1 MKRLCAALMLAL
13 LAGCGA
19 DGEPI
24 APSMNANVGAGPHGV
39 SGSAGVTLR
48 KGPFSVGWG
57 VGT

>member
-13 LAGCGA
+13 LAGCGV

-39 SGSAGVTLR
+39 SGSAGVTV
-48 KGPFSVGWG
+48 KNGPLSVGWG

>member
-1 MKRLCAALMLAL
+1 MKRLCTALMLAL
-13 LAGCGA
+13 LAGCGV

-39 SGSAGVTLR
+39 SGSAGVTV
-48 KGPFSVGWG
+48 KNGPLSVGWG

>member
-1 MKRLCAALMLAL
+1 MKHLCAALMLAL

-39 SGSAGVTLR
+39 SGSAGVTV
-48 KGPFSVGWG
+48 KSGPLSVGMG